1 MPDNAIHLVYL
12 ASTAGI
18 SLERGEV
25 KRCLASQK
33 MQDAGLVYDP
43 EGAPYDWNL
52 VRQQIE
58 LADGFVLLL
67 GDSYGPMA
75 PTGISYLHREFV
87 HAQSLNKPILAFART
102 LEGPET
108 EEQRRL
114 AGFHQ
119 IIAQQATFKR
129 WHLRD
134 ELLSHVRSALPSYRS
149 QLGMGWQPAARQPIG
164 AATIPHEQ
172 EVAVKPTPAPKQRT
186 AIRQTIS
193 LHVVA
198 DVYEAGNCTREE
210 QMLPARLDQLL
221 ASLRR
226 LLQAG
231 ASEDRLRSHLEGL
244 ITNTVSE
251 RLLERH
257 TNAHAVD
264 DVRLSRG
271 QFQQILKLWQQQG
284 AIEMSEQG
292 GRAQWRSAR

>member
-25 KRCLASQK
+25 KRCLASQRF
-33 MQDAGLVYDP
+33 QDAGLVYDP

-75 PTGISYLHREFV
+75 PTGISYLHREYV
-87 HAQSLNKPILAFART
+87 HARSLNKPILAFVRT
-102 LEGPET
+102 LDGSDS

-114 AGFHQ
+114 AGFHD
-119 IIAQQATFKR
+119 IVAQQSVFKK

-134 ELLSHVRSALPSYRS
+134 ELLSHVRSALPSFRA
-149 QLGMGWQPAARQPIG
+149 QLGPGWQPAGSVPSG

-172 EVAVKPTPAPKQRT
+172 EVVVKPAPKTRVNT
-186 AIRQTIS
+186 RQSVS

-198 DVYEAGNCTREE
+198 DVYQAGNCTREE
-210 QMLPARLDQLL
+210 QMVPVRLDQLL
-221 ASLRR
+221 NSLRR

-231 ASEDRLRSHLEGL
+231 ASEDRLRTHVEGL
-244 ITNTVSE
+244 IAATVSE
-251 RLLERH
+251 RLLKRH
-257 TNAHAVD
+257 TEAHAVD

-284 AIEMSEQG
+284 AVTLSEQT
-292 GRAQWRSAR
+292 GRPLWYLSR